1 MYQTRNGFGCRWHLY
16 EGIWTS
22 RPLTA
27 NSSASAMAALYDGT
41 TTLVAPDMDADD
53 GDHSPQ
59 RVEEEEG

>member
-1 MYQTRNGFGCRWHLY
+1 M
-16 EGIWTS
+16 S

-27 NSSASAMAALYDGT
+27 NNSPSAMAALYDGT
-41 TTLVAPDMDADD
+41 ITLVTEDMDADD